1 MPPETRPPILRAT
14 LSTDYAV
21 IATWI
26 NNAQAC
32 ARWAGPQL
40 PYPFASAD
48 LPALLAKP
56 QAHDLVLIDAKEDVV
71 GFAQFWQRD
80 ERRTHLGRIIVSPA
94 ARSLGYGRL
103 LCEQLMRHAVAET
116 GLPALSLRVY
126 RDNEGALHL
135 YRQLGFIAVENDS
148 SEEVLA
154 MEYQV

>member
-1 MPPETRPPILRAT
+1 MSMSPLLRSA
-14 LSTDYAV
+14 LPDDYAV

-26 NNAQAC
+26 NNIQAC

-40 PYPFASAD
+40 PFPFASAD

-56 QAHDLVLIDAKEDVV
+56 QAQDLVLIDVNKDVV

-94 ARSLGYGRL
+94 ARGLGYGRV
-103 LCEQLMRHAVAET
+103 LCEQLMRRAIAET
-116 GLPALSLRVY
+116 GSSVLSLRVY

-135 YRQLGFIAVENDS
+135 YCQLGFVAVENDS
-148 SEEVLA
+148 NEEVLA